1 MRLYSRV
8 LVSVVLT
15 VFLAAGSA
23 FALPNEWPV
32 PPFDPANHNAV
43 ELVGFLAF
51 IAGTDFHQIT
61 DTSYTVSGTYDV
73 TVIGWEAADDNVF
86 RVDRTPIFDN
96 SGESNFGSWVTVDF
110 DQHNV
115 DFKDT
120 TYYPDDPHY
129 LVASAENINKN
140 VELWVLET
148 DVTLNYLSP
157 YLNDVFLPEGTII
170 AGFNDS
176 YCDDNHDDMIMA
188 YKAVSS
194 SVPEPTTLLL
204 VGTGLVGLAAYR
216 RKFKS

>member
-8 LVSVVLT
+8 VVLVVLA
-15 VFLAAGSA
+15 VFLTAGSA

-32 PPFDPANHNAV
+32 PPFDPTDHTAV
-43 ELVGFLAF
+43 ELVGFLEF

-110 DQHNV
+110 DAHDV

-120 TYYPDDPHY
+120 TYYPDYPHY

-140 VELWVLET
+140 VELWVLDT
-148 DVTLNYLSP
+148 DVTLYYLKDF
-157 YLNDVFLPEGTII
+157 YLPKGTII

-204 VGTGLVGLAAYR
+204 VGIGLVGLAAFR
-216 RKFKS
+216 KKFKS